1 MWANRNPASH
11 DLGRIVNA
19 RMRKTAAMGHIAAI
33 RGSPYAPYEQDRLS
47 MEVKA
52 LGSALSEHEDFLS
65 SYENNIDDM
74 NTNTYLALNDL
85 DGKFNQRKKLMADVA
100 NLVEKRRKEE
110 ASVNSRMSESQFR
123 EMGQLLRLVDAQ
135 LTNTGGVVT
144 REDGRTIAELRSAYE
159 REKAL
164 RDSAKNN
171 IAQFD
176 EQLHDLEKQVL
187 KQDASINEAAARAG
201 VEGQSLADYAGDFSR
216 SRTADIGL
224 LFIGGIAAT
233 AIAIGLQ
240 RKFQRPT
247 QRGRRGSAYSVFM
260 GA

>member
-19 RMRKTAAMGHIAAI
+19 RMRKTAAMGHIAAL

-47 MEVKA
+47 LEVKA

-110 ASVNSRMSESQFR
+110 ASVNSRMSEEQFK
-123 EMGQLLRLVDAQ
+123 EMGNLSAPRRCTTYQH
-135 LTNTGGVVT
+135 
-144 REDGRTIAELRSAYE
+144 GRSCH
-159 REKAL
+159 
-164 RDSAKNN
+164 S
-171 IAQFD
+171 
-176 EQLHDLEKQVL
+176 
-187 KQDASINEAAARAG
+187 
-201 VEGQSLADYAGDFSR
+201 
-216 SRTADIGL
+216 
-224 LFIGGIAAT
+224 
-233 AIAIGLQ
+233 
-240 RKFQRPT
+240 
-247 QRGRRGSAYSVFM
+247 
-260 GA
+260 

>member
-19 RMRKTAAMGHIAAI
+19 RMRKTAAMGHIAAL

-47 MEVKA
+47 LEVKA
-52 LGSALSEHEDFLS
+52 LGSALSEHEGFLS

-74 NTNTYLALNDL
+74 KANTYLALNDL

-100 NLVEKRRKEE
+100 NLVAKRRKEE
-110 ASVNSRMSESQFR
+110 ASVNSRMSEEQFK
-123 EMGQLLRLVDAQ
+123 EMSDLLRLVDAQ

-144 REDGRTIAELRSAYE
+144 REDGRTITELRAAYE

-164 RDSAKNN
+164 RDSAMNN

-176 EQLHDLEKQVL
+176 EQLHELEKQVL
-187 KQDASINEAAARAG
+187 TQDASINEAANRAG
-201 VEGQSLADYAGDFSR
+201 VEGQSLADYAGDVTR
-216 SRTADIGL
+216 SRGADL
-224 LFIGGIAAT
+224 VLFAAGGILAT
-233 AIAIGLQ
+233 ALAIGLQ
-240 RKFQRPT
+240 RKYQRPT

>member
-1 MWANRNPASH
+1 MVKVGMFNHQISRT
-11 DLGRIVNA
+11 LGSRA
-19 RMRKTAAMGHIAAI
+19 RMTHTRNNIAAL

-74 NTNTYLALNDL
+74 DTNTYLALNRL
-85 DGKFNQRKKLMADVA
+85 DDRFNKRKKLMADVA

-110 ASVNSRMSESQFR
+110 ASVNSRMSESQFK

-176 EQLHDLEKQVL
+176 EQLHDLEKEVL

-201 VEGQSLADYAGDFSR
+201 VDGQTLADYTDNLSR
-216 SRTADIGL
+216 SRYADGL
-224 LFIGGIAAT
+224 FFAFGAGAAV
-233 AIAIGLQ
+233 AIALAMQKGKL
-240 RKFQRPT
+240 PM

-260 GA
+260 GR

>member
-19 RMRKTAAMGHIAAI
+19 RMRKTAAMGHIAAA

-65 SYENNIDDM
+65 SYENNVDDM

-85 DGKFNQRKKLMADVA
+85 DGKFNKRKKLMADVA
-100 NLVEKRRKEE
+100 NLVAKRRKEE
-110 ASVNSRMSESQFR
+110 ASVNSRMSEEQFD
-123 EMGQLLRLVDAQ
+123 EMGSLLRLVDAQ

-144 REDGRTIAELRSAYE
+144 REDGKTIAELRSAYE

-164 RDSAKNN
+164 RDSAMNN

-187 KQDASINEAAARAG
+187 KQDASINEAANRAG
-201 VEGQSLADYAGDFSR
+201 VQGETLADYAGNITR
-216 SRTADIGL
+216 SRPVDIGL
-224 LFIGGIAAT
+224 FVLGGAVAT
-233 AIAIGLQ
+233 ALAIGLQ
-240 RKFQRPT
+240 KKYGRPA
-247 QRGRRGSAYSVFM
+247 QRGKRGSAYNVFM